1 MSVSQPIKSYQMEI
15 KPISFKA
22 SLSLNKVIFNPIKCL
37 RVLSQY
43 DLAHSRLKLRN
54 FPEKS

>member
-22 SLSLNKVIFNPIKCL
+22 SLSLNKVIFNPNKMFKGSLPIRSC
-37 RVLSQY
+37 S
-43 DLAHSRLKLRN
+43 LKV
-54 FPEKS
+54 EA